1 MPSIKIGFLTITIID
16 LIDIVLVT
24 WIFYKVYQ
32 YFRETRAGQMLIGL
46 IILLISSFIFNSLD
60 LVAMSWLLNQFQT
73 VWVVAFVILF
83 QPEIRRLLI
92 YVGQTR
98 FFQTI
103 FRMGTSRS
111 LESIV
116 EASLLISEKKWGA
129 LIVIQRE
136 TGLRSYKEAGIQLKA
151 EVSTPLLLSI
161 FNPNSSMHDGAVIL
175 QNTLIEAAGCIL
187 PLTESQMILPEM
199 GTRHRAA
206 LGITEESD
214 ALVVV
219 ISEERG
225 SISIAE
231 NGRFTSLDID
241 EMELRRYLNERLF
254 ISSGTKILFHI

>member
-1 MPSIKIGFLTITIID
+1 MTIFKVGFLTFSLVD
-16 LIDIVLVT
+16 LIDITLVT
-24 WIFYKVYQ
+24 WVFFKVYQ
-32 YFRETRAGQMLIGL
+32 YFKETRAGQMLIGL
-46 IILLISSFIFNSLD
+46 VILLISSFLFNSFGLS
-60 LVAMSWLLNQFQT
+60 AMSWLVNQFQT

-98 FFQTI
+98 FFQRI
-103 FRMGTSRS
+103 FKMGTSRS
-111 LESIV
+111 LEAIV
-116 EASLLISEKKWGA
+116 DASLQLCKKRWGG

-136 TGLRSYKEAGIQLKA
+136 TGLRSYKEASVQLKA

-161 FNPNSSMHDGAVIL
+161 FNPESPLHDGAVIL

-214 ALVVV
+214 AIVVV
-219 ISEERG
+219 VSEERG
-225 SISIAE
+225 TISTAE
-231 NGRFTSLDID
+231 NGRFTNLDID
-241 EMELRRYLNERLF
+241 EMKLRRYLNDRLF
-254 ISSGTKILFHI
+254 ISSGD

>member
-1 MPSIKIGFLTITIID
+1 MPTFKVGFLTITIID
-16 LIDIVLVT
+16 IIDIVLVT
-24 WIFYKVYQ
+24 WIFFKVYQ
-32 YFRETRAGQMLIGL
+32 YFKETRAGQMLIGL

-98 FFQTI
+98 FFLTI

-116 EASLLISEKKWGA
+116 EASLNMSEKRWGA

-187 PLTESQMILPEM
+187 PLTESQMVSPEM

-206 LGITEESD
+206 L
-214 ALVVV
+214 ALQK
-219 ISEERG
+219 
-225 SISIAE
+225 
-231 NGRFTSLDID
+231 NL
-241 EMELRRYLNERLF
+241 ML
-254 ISSGTKILFHI
+254 

>member
-1 MPSIKIGFLTITIID
+1 MPTIKIGFLTITIID
-16 LIDIVLVT
+16 VIDIILVT

-32 YFRETRAGQMLIGL
+32 YFKETRAGQMLIGL

-116 EASLLISEKKWGA
+116 EASLKISEKKWGA

-151 EVSTPLLLSI
+151 EVSTPLILSI

-187 PLTESQMILPEM
+187 PLTESQIVSPEM

-231 NGRFTSLDID
+231 NGKFTSLDID

-254 ISSGTKILFHI
+254 ISSGD

>member
-1 MPSIKIGFLTITIID
+1 MASFKIGFITVTIID
-16 LIDIVLVT
+16 LIDIILVT

-32 YFRETRAGQMLIGL
+32 YFKETRAGQMLIGL

-98 FFQTI
+98 FFQKI

-116 EASLLISEKKWGA
+116 EASLQMSRKKWGA
-129 LIVIQRE
+129 LLVIQRE

-161 FNPNSSMHDGAVIL
+161 FNPNSSMHDGAVIV

-187 PLTESQMILPEM
+187 PLTDSQMISPEM

-225 SISIAE
+225 TISIAE

-241 EMELRRYLNERLF
+241 EMELRRYLNDRLF
-254 ISSGTKILFHI
+254 ISSGE

>member
-1 MPSIKIGFLTITIID
+1 MTSFKIGFLTITIID
-16 LIDIVLVT
+16 IIDIILVT

-32 YFRETRAGQMLIGL
+32 YFKETRAGQMLIGL

-92 YVGQTR
+92 HVGQTR
-98 FFQTI
+98 FFQKI

-116 EASLLISEKKWGA
+116 EASLQMSEKKWGA

-161 FNPNSSMHDGAVIL
+161 FNPNSPMHDGAVIL

-187 PLTESQMILPEM
+187 PLTESQMISPEM

-225 SISIAE
+225 TISIAE
-231 NGRFTSLDID
+231 DGRFTSLDID
-241 EMELRRYLNERLF
+241 EMELRRYLNDRLF
-254 ISSGTKILFHI
+254 ISSGE

>member
-1 MPSIKIGFLTITIID
+1 
-16 LIDIVLVT
+16 
-24 WIFYKVYQ
+24 
-32 YFRETRAGQMLIGL
+32 
-46 IILLISSFIFNSLD
+46 
-60 LVAMSWLLNQFQT
+60 MSWLLNQFQT

-116 EASLLISEKKWGA
+116 EASLTMSDKKWGA

-187 PLTESQMILPEM
+187 PLTESQMVSPEM

-225 SISIAE
+225 TISIAE

-241 EMELRRYLNERLF
+241 EMELRRYLNNRLF
-254 ISSGTKILFHI
+254 ISSGD

>member
-1 MPSIKIGFLTITIID
+1 MTLFKIGFLTFSLID
-16 LIDIVLVT
+16 LIDIILVT
-24 WIFYKVYQ
+24 WVFFKVYQ
-32 YFRETRAGQMLIGL
+32 YFKETRAGQMLVGL
-46 IILLISSFIFNSLD
+46 VILLISSFLFNSFGLS
-60 LVAMSWLLNQFQT
+60 AMSWLVNQFQT

-98 FFQTI
+98 FFQSI
-103 FRMGTSRS
+103 FKMGTSRS
-111 LESIV
+111 LEAIV
-116 EASLLISEKKWGA
+116 NASLQLSIKKWGG

-136 TGLRSYKEAGIQLKA
+136 TGLRSYKDASVQLKA

-161 FNPNSSMHDGAVIL
+161 FNPESPLHDGAVIL

-214 ALVVV
+214 AIVVI

-225 SISIAE
+225 TISTAE
-231 NGRFTSLDID
+231 NGRFTNLDVD
-241 EMELRRYLNERLF
+241 EMKLRRYLNERLF
-254 ISSGTKILFHI
+254 ISSGD

>member
-1 MPSIKIGFLTITIID
+1 VTIFKVGFLSFSLID
-16 LIDIVLVT
+16 LIDITLVT
-24 WIFYKVYQ
+24 WVFFKVYQ
-32 YFRETRAGQMLIGL
+32 YFKETRAGQMLIGL
-46 IILLISSFIFNSLD
+46 VILLISSFLFNSFGLS
-60 LVAMSWLLNQFQT
+60 AMSWLVNQFQT

-98 FFQTI
+98 FFQRI
-103 FRMGTSRS
+103 FKMGTSRS
-111 LESIV
+111 LETIV
-116 EASLLISEKKWGA
+116 DASLQLCNKKWGG

-136 TGLRSYKEAGIQLKA
+136 TGLRSYKEASVQLKA

-161 FNPNSSMHDGAVIL
+161 FNPESPLHDGAVIL

-214 ALVVV
+214 AIVVV
-219 ISEERG
+219 VSEERG
-225 SISIAE
+225 TISTAE
-231 NGRFTSLDID
+231 NGRFTNLDID
-241 EMELRRYLNERLF
+241 EMKLRRYLNERLF
-254 ISSGTKILFHI
+254 ISSGD

>member
-1 MPSIKIGFLTITIID
+1 MPTFKVGFLTITIID
-16 LIDIVLVT
+16 IIDIVLVT
-24 WIFYKVYQ
+24 WIFLKVYQ
-32 YFRETRAGQMLIGL
+32 YFKETRAGQMLIGL

-116 EASLLISEKKWGA
+116 EASLIMSEKRWGA

-187 PLTESQMILPEM
+187 PLTESQMVSPEM

-225 SISIAE
+225 TISIAE

-241 EMELRRYLNERLF
+241 EMELRRYLNDILF
-254 ISSGTKILFHI
+254 ISSGD

>member
-1 MPSIKIGFLTITIID
+1 MPTFKVGFLTITIID
-16 LIDIVLVT
+16 IIDIVLVT
-24 WIFYKVYQ
+24 WIFFKVYQ
-32 YFRETRAGQMLIGL
+32 YFKETRAGQMLIGL

-116 EASLLISEKKWGA
+116 EASLIMSEKRWGA

-187 PLTESQMILPEM
+187 PLTESQMVSPEM

-225 SISIAE
+225 TISIAE

-241 EMELRRYLNERLF
+241 EMELRRYLNDRLF
-254 ISSGTKILFHI
+254 ISSGD

>member
-1 MPSIKIGFLTITIID
+1 MTIFKVGFLSFSLID
-16 LIDIVLVT
+16 LIDITLVT
-24 WIFYKVYQ
+24 WVFFKVYQ
-32 YFRETRAGQMLIGL
+32 YFKETRAGQMLIGL
-46 IILLISSFIFNSLD
+46 VILLISSFLFNSFGLS
-60 LVAMSWLLNQFQT
+60 AMSWLVNQFQT

-98 FFQTI
+98 FFQRI
-103 FRMGTSRS
+103 FKMGTSRS
-111 LESIV
+111 LEAIV
-116 EASLLISEKKWGA
+116 DASLQLCYKKWGG

-136 TGLRSYKEAGIQLKA
+136 TGLRSYKEASVQLKA

-161 FNPNSSMHDGAVIL
+161 FNPGSPLHDGAVIL

-214 ALVVV
+214 AIVVV
-219 ISEERG
+219 VSEERG
-225 SISIAE
+225 TISTAE
-231 NGRFTSLDID
+231 NGRFTNLDID
-241 EMELRRYLNERLF
+241 EMKLRRYLNERLF
-254 ISSGTKILFHI
+254 ISSGD

>member
-1 MPSIKIGFLTITIID
+1 MTLFKLGFLTVTLID
-16 LIDIVLVT
+16 LIDIILVT
-24 WIFYKVYQ
+24 WVFFKVYQ
-32 YFRETRAGQMLIGL
+32 YFKDTRAGQMLIGL
-46 IILLISSFIFNSLD
+46 VILLISSFIFNSFGLS
-60 LVAMSWLLNQFQT
+60 AMSWLVNQFQT

-98 FFQTI
+98 FFQRI

-111 LESIV
+111 LEAIV
-116 EASLLISEKKWGA
+116 DASLQLSEKKWGA

-151 EVSTPLLLSI
+151 EVSAPLLMSI
-161 FNPNSSMHDGAVIL
+161 FNPDSPMHDGAVIM
-175 QNTLIEAAGCIL
+175 QNTLLEAAGCIL

-214 ALVVV
+214 AIVVV

-225 SISIAE
+225 TIITAE
-231 NGRFTSLDID
+231 NGRFTNMDMD
-241 EMELRRYLNERLF
+241 EMKLRRYLNERLF
-254 ISSGTKILFHI
+254 ISSGD

>member
-1 MPSIKIGFLTITIID
+1 MPTFKVGFLTITIID
-16 LIDIVLVT
+16 IIDIVLVT
-24 WIFYKVYQ
+24 WIFFKVYQ
-32 YFRETRAGQMLIGL
+32 YFKETRAGQMLIGL

-116 EASLLISEKKWGA
+116 EASLNMSEKRWGA

-187 PLTESQMILPEM
+187 PLTESQMVSPEM

-225 SISIAE
+225 TISIAE
-231 NGRFTSLDID
+231 NGRFTCLDID
-241 EMELRRYLNERLF
+241 EMELRRYLNDRLF
-254 ISSGTKILFHI
+254 ISSGD

>member
-1 MPSIKIGFLTITIID
+1 MPTFKVGFLTITIID

-24 WIFYKVYQ
+24 WIFFKVYQ
-32 YFRETRAGQMLIGL
+32 YFKETRAGQMLIGL
-46 IILLISSFIFNSLD
+46 IILLISSFFFNSLD

-116 EASLLISEKKWGA
+116 EASLNMSEKRWGA

-187 PLTESQMILPEM
+187 PLTESQMVLPEM

-225 SISIAE
+225 TISIAE
-231 NGRFTSLDID
+231 NGRFTSLDVD
-241 EMELRRYLNERLF
+241 EMELRRYLNDRLF
-254 ISSGTKILFHI
+254 ISSGD

>member
-1 MPSIKIGFLTITIID
+1 VTLFKIGFLTFTLID
-16 LIDIVLVT
+16 LIDIILVT
-24 WIFYKVYQ
+24 WVFFKVYQ
-32 YFRETRAGQMLIGL
+32 YFKETRAGQMLVGL
-46 IILLISSFIFNSLD
+46 VILLIASFLFNSFGLS
-60 LVAMSWLLNQFQT
+60 AMSWLVNQFQT

-98 FFQTI
+98 FFQSI
-103 FRMGTSRS
+103 FKMGTSRS
-111 LESIV
+111 LEAIV
-116 EASLLISEKKWGA
+116 NASLKLSKNKWGG

-136 TGLRSYKEAGIQLKA
+136 TGLRSYKDASVQLKA

-161 FNPNSSMHDGAVIL
+161 FNPESPLHDGAVIL

-214 ALVVV
+214 AIVVI

-225 SISIAE
+225 TISTAE
-231 NGRFTSLDID
+231 NGRFTNLDVD
-241 EMELRRYLNERLF
+241 EMKLRRYLNERLF
-254 ISSGTKILFHI
+254 ISSGD

>member
-1 MPSIKIGFLTITIID
+1 MIELFQIGFIKVS
-16 LIDIVLVT
+16 LIDILDILLVT

-32 YFRETRAGQMLIGL
+32 YFKETRAGQMLIGL

-116 EASLLISEKKWGA
+116 EASLNMSEKRWGA

-187 PLTESQMILPEM
+187 PLTESQMVSPEM

-225 SISIAE
+225 TISIAE

-241 EMELRRYLNERLF
+241 EMELRRYLNDRLF
-254 ISSGTKILFHI
+254 ISSGD